1 MVRGGVRR
9 VYLWLRWAGFG
20 SSYLQ
25 TFVWK
30 PANLKLVSVFK
41 EKRRKMEME
50 DINDQPSCVHN
61 KHKLSQ
67 LDKTEKNLGNML
79 PFFSVHVRRR
89 NTEATRSWWYRLK
102 VTNQLIFCGFA
113 VGQLLWASTVHSWVL
128 SSLKTKIVKISF
140 LAMWFLKSFQRAVL
154 QSRATV
160 VAQVAEW

>member
-1 MVRGGVRR
+1 MVVVIRVCLETSKFKISVR
-9 VYLWLRWAGFG
+9 VYRKKNENGNG
-20 SSYLQ
+20 GHK
-25 TFVWK
+25 WK
-30 PANLKLVSVFK
+30 L
-41 EKRRKMEME
+41 M
-50 DINDQPSCVHN
+50 PSCVHN

-89 NTEATRSWWYRLK
+89 NTEATRSWWYKLK

-154 QSRATV
+154 QSRATHSGKQRPLT
-160 VAQVAEW
+160 AKKTIFLILGFKS